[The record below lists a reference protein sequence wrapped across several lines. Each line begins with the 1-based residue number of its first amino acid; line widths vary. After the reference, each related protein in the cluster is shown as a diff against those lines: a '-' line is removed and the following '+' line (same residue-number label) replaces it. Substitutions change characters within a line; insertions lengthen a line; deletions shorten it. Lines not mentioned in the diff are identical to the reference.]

1 MDRHAVDGGGGGWAG
16 GFDAACGGA
25 LEAVEGAALV
35 GGALPGQHEDFGLAQ
50 RGFRLQGGEGG
61 DVAGPF
67 GDGHGQLLP
76 EAASEAGGDAGGGAG
91 GGAAV
96 EKGTGRP
103 SGVARRSAAR
113 AR

>member
-1 MDRHAVDGGGGGWAG
+1 MDRHAVDGGGGGRAG
-16 GFDAACGGA
+16 GVDAACGGA

-35 GGALPGQHEDFGLAQ
+35 GGALPGQREDFGLAQ
-50 RGFRLQGGEGG
+50 RGFRVQGGEGG

-91 GGAAV
+91 CAAAV